1 MKTAFMSVTLLLTI
15 VAALGVGIGAGYAAV
30 MAVLLPFRGNS
41 KRAPQAAVLAHR
53 TEN

>member
-1 MKTAFMSVTLLLTI
+1 MKTAFTSVTLLLTI

-30 MAVLLPFRGNS
+30 MAVLLPFLRNF
-41 KRAPQAAVLAHR
+41 KPVPQAAVLAHR

>member
-1 MKTAFMSVTLLLTI
+1 MSGTLLLTI

-30 MAVLLPFRGNS
+30 MAVLLPFRRNA
-41 KRAPQAAVLAHR
+41 KPAPRAAVLAPG

>member
-1 MKTAFMSVTLLLTI
+1 MRTVLMSATLLLTI

-41 KRAPQAAVLAHR
+41 KPAPQAAVLAR

>member
-1 MKTAFMSVTLLLTI
+1 MSATLLLTI

-30 MAVLLPFRGNS
+30 MTSLLPFRRNS
-41 KRAPQAAVLAHR
+41 RRADRAAVLAAH

>member
-1 MKTAFMSVTLLLTI
+1 MSATLLLTI

-30 MAVLLPFRGNS
+30 MAALLPFRWNS
-41 KRAPQAAVLAHR
+41 RPAERAAVLAPR

>member
-1 MKTAFMSVTLLLTI
+1 MRTALLSATFLLTI

-41 KRAPQAAVLAHR
+41 KRESRAPVLAPR
-53 TEN
+53 TE